1 MEQSSQVRQETEPA
15 GSPSRVRLSAW
26 LNSGWDW
33 FMEDPWSFLI
43 VGLVAIALLAFTH
56 GLLWG
61 PVMLGLAAVGVRRIR
76 MGRVEVADFF
86 QGFRYFLPAVLAGL
100 LVLIFSV
107 IGLAFLIV
115 PGIVVFSMYLFTFH
129 FIFDRGQDFWEAMES
144 SRKLVAR
151 DYFGFALF
159 ALILLAINLLGLAFL
174 VIGTVL
180 TVPVTALAT
189 TAAYLDFIDRPEP
202 PPPGSKPIRIE

>member
-1 MEQSSQVRQETEPA
+1 MDRSSQLRVDTELS
-15 GSPSRVRLSAW
+15 SPSKVRLSAW
-26 LNSGWDW
+26 LNAGWDV
-33 FMEDPWSFLI
+33 FMEDPGSFLI
-43 VGLVAIALLAFTH
+43 IGLVAVALLAFTH

-61 PVMLGLAAVGVRRIR
+61 PVMLGLAAVGVRRVR

-100 LVLIFSV
+100 LVLVFSV

-115 PGIVVFSMYLFTFH
+115 PGVVVFSMYLFTFH
-129 FIFDRGQDFWEAMES
+129 FIFDQEQDFWEGMES

-159 ALILLAINLLGLAFL
+159 ALILLGINFLGLAFL
-174 VIGTVL
+174 LIGTIL
-180 TVPVTALAT
+180 TVPVTALAM
-189 TAAYLDFIDRPEP
+189 TAAYLDIIEGP
-202 PPPGSKPIRIE
+202 PAPSPDSKPVMIE